1 MIRHRKVSSLHSA
14 ASRARTTSVIMK
26 QVDATS
32 AISALTVASC
42 ASSTALADT
51 RTALE
56 RRVARG
62 AREDTRGMETNCTD
76 LAWEEAPQQG
86 AKRR

>member
-1 MIRHRKVSSLHSA
+1 MTRHRKVSSLHSA
-14 ASRARTTSVIMK
+14 ASQARTTSVIMK

-62 AREDTRGMETNCTD
+62 ARGGGTTAGCQ
-76 LAWEEAPQQG
+76 APVSSCG
-86 AKRR
+86 SAG